1 MVVRPQHPAKAA
13 TRSAFTLLEVL
24 IVVAI
29 LVVLAGVS
37 SIYVF
42 RYLEEAKVDRCK
54 ADVQT
59 IAKAA
64 QAYQI
69 RHGHLPES
77 ILLLIQPTDGA
88 LPYLE
93 NGVEAIRD
101 PWGQQYQYNPA
112 GPNNGGLKPDVWTVS
127 PSSGVQIGN
136 WVGAH

>member
-1 MVVRPQHPAKAA
+1 MVVRPQHPTQAA

-42 RYLEEAKVDRCK
+42 RYLEEAKVDRCR

-64 QAYQI
+64 MAYQI
-69 RHGHLPES
+69 KHGTLPES
-77 ILLLIQPTDGA
+77 ILLLIQPPDGV

-93 NGVEAIRD
+93 GGVDAIKD
-101 PWGQQYQYNPA
+101 PWGQQYQ
-112 GPNNGGLKPDVWTVS
+112 
-127 PSSGVQIGN
+127 
-136 WVGAH
+136 